1 MARQRE
7 VRAELDALK
16 DDLVRS
22 ERARRTAAADA
33 AAHPHPDRN
42 ADHAGFDL
50 QHLLD
55 EMQSHLGA
63 AAEETEELMSAHP
76 VAAVASAFMLGL
88 LIGRYTRRA

>member
-22 ERARRTAAADA
+22 EHARRTAADA
-33 AAHPHPDRN
+33 AAHPHPDQN

-55 EMQSHLGA
+55 EMQLHLGA

-76 VAAVASAFMLGL
+76 VAVVASAFMLGL